1 MEKKTMDTLRTMICG
16 ELDDIARKGIS
27 DHETLDVLKDL
38 LDSAKNIEKIEKY
51 GREKEESKEREENGY
66 SQRSMGRYY
75 VDGQFGRQ
83 NSPYLSPDMRG
94 GSFENYPTYG
104 DNFMMGNSQRYYDPA
119 YYDSSYRG
127 NSYLNPE
134 PRKEVIKELEKMMK
148 NASDEKTKAI
158 ISELLMK
165 YQ

>member
-1 MEKKTMDTLRTMICG
+1 
-16 ELDDIARKGIS
+16 
-27 DHETLDVLKDL
+27 
-38 LDSAKNIEKIEKY
+38 
-51 GREKEESKEREENGY
+51 
-66 SQRSMGRYY
+66 
-75 VDGQFGRQ
+75 
-83 NSPYLSPDMRG
+83 
-94 GSFENYPTYG
+94 
-104 DNFMMGNSQRYYDPA
+104 MMGNSQRYYDPA

>member
-1 MEKKTMDTLRTMICG
+1 
-16 ELDDIARKGIS
+16 
-27 DHETLDVLKDL
+27 
-38 LDSAKNIEKIEKY
+38 
-51 GREKEESKEREENGY
+51 
-66 SQRSMGRYY
+66 MGRYY

-83 NSPYLSPDMRG
+83 NNSYLSPNMG
-94 GSFENYPTYG
+94 GSSFENYPTYG
-104 DNFMMGNSQRYYDPA
+104 DNFMMGNSQRYYDPV

-127 NSYLNPE
+127 NSYLNSE

-148 NASDEKTKAI
+148 NASDEKTKAV